1 MKLETGWTK
10 FSSAGQDF
18 PGYFA
23 RPRGATPAMPA
34 VVIIHEAFG
43 VDEYIEDVANR
54 FATAGYETFA
64 PDLLAAGGARPD
76 ELSRPRIEAAAAFL
90 NANPAGWSS
99 PVAREEGL
107 ARLPAEQRAPIA
119 ATLGKLFTPDEQ
131 RAARLARYTEVLVSA
146 VGHLR
151 AGAQMGGRKVASLGF
166 CMGGALSGL
175 VAAAE
180 PTLNAAVVFYG
191 TVPPPDKIAAIRC
204 PMMGHY
210 ADPDPRITPHVPAL
224 AEALKAQG
232 VLFEAYTYPGARHAF
247 FNDTAG
253 AYSLD
258 AGRAAFAR
266 TLPFLLQHLT

>member
-1 MKLETGWTK
+1 MPDISLGPTDGGSRELR
-10 FSSAGQDF
+10 
-18 PGYFA
+18 GYL
-23 RPRGATPAMPA
+23 ATPAGSGPWPG

-131 RAARLARYTEVLVSA
+131 RRLA
-146 VGHLR
+146 
-151 AGAQMGGRKVASLGF
+151 
-166 CMGGALSGL
+166 
-175 VAAAE
+175 
-180 PTLNAAVVFYG
+180 
-191 TVPPPDKIAAIRC
+191 
-204 PMMGHY
+204 
-210 ADPDPRITPHVPAL
+210 
-224 AEALKAQG
+224 
-232 VLFEAYTYPGARHAF
+232 AYEG
-247 FNDTAG
+247 
-253 AYSLD
+253 
-258 AGRAAFAR
+258 
-266 TLPFLLQHLT
+266 